1 MVQSGTVKVN
11 ESLSTSFDLV
21 RLTRAKRAVDVCPN
35 TIRAYAKEGLNLYR
49 KGRAVFFSRAELDTH
64 IRSTADKVAVE
75 IKTSTAPA
83 RPCRSTK
90 SRARK

>member
-1 MVQSGTVKVN
+1 MTMS

-64 IRSTADKVAVE
+64 IRSTADKGAVKT
-75 IKTSTAPA
+75 KTSPTPS
-83 RPCRSTK
+83 RPCRSTI
-90 SRARK
+90 STARKARP